1 MRACLK
7 NEIFVEN
14 RVSIMAHLNVAQ
26 PLLPLGPRKTKFA
39 PKGLLLIFTTPGEA
53 AIYSWTFI
61 DVFQYFKSFTFVGTF
76 YWK

>member
-26 PLLPLGPRKTKFA
+26 PLLPLGPCKTKFA
-39 PKGLLLIFTTPGEA
+39 PKGLLLIFTRPGEA
-53 AIYSWTFI
+53 AIYS
-61 DVFQYFKSFTFVGTF
+61 
-76 YWK
+76 